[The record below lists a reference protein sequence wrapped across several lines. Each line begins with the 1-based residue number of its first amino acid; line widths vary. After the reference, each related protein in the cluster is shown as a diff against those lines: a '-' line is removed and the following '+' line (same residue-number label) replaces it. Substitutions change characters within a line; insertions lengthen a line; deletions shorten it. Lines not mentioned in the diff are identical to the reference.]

1 MSSPST
7 SSENSQF
14 TTPASSLASP
24 LLSSTHITPKPKV
37 LLIGDFCGIPKYDN
51 LIREIADVHT
61 MPRCGY
67 TETAALIKQKVE
79 EEGSFVAFGG
89 LFVIT
94 DNFPSLWDA
103 GLLSPL
109 LPACRLFVGPG
120 AGYDKVDIPYLSS
133 HGALYANSPHAVGE
147 RTADGALGLVLAA
160 ARGIVRYDI
169 GVRSGGWRDVGV
181 KSVDWRNAK
190 IGIVGLGAIGLRLST
205 LLTSLSS
212 TLQIH
217 YHSRHLS
224 SSHLATSYTY
234 HSTLSNL
241 LPVVDI
247 LVLTCP
253 LTKATEGIIGEEAF
267 KQMKD
272 GVIVVNVSRGK
283 VIVEDELVKALE
295 SGKVLRAALD
305 VFENEPQVHAGLL
318 SNPNVT
324 LSPHVAPAPDSMGPA
339 LNAEVLE
346 NIIHYL
352 QSPSGLP
359 LTPVNV
365 DQVEALGFTT
375 GARREV

>member
-1 MSSPST
+1 MSTSSSPATSISTPPSSISSPST
-7 SSENSQF
+7 S
-14 TTPASSLASP
+14 P
-24 LLSSTHITPKPKV
+24 ITPKPKV
-37 LLIGDFCGIPKYDN
+37 LLIGDYCGIPKFDN
-51 LIREIADVHT
+51 LIRQIADVHT

-67 TETAALIKQKVE
+67 TKTAALIKQKVE
-79 EEGSFVAFGG
+79 EEGDFVAFGG

-94 DNFPSLWDA
+94 DDFPQSWDA

-109 LPACRLFVGPG
+109 LPACKLFVGPG

-133 HGALYANSPHAVGE
+133 HGALYANSPRAVGE

-160 ARGIVRYDI
+160 ARGVVRYDM
-169 GVRSGGWRDVGV
+169 GVRSGGWRDLGV

-190 IGIVGLGAIGLRLST
+190 IGIVGLGAIGLRLSS

-217 YHSRHLS
+217 YHSRNPS
-224 SSHLATSYTY
+224 SSPLATSYTY
-234 HSTLSNL
+234 HPVLFDL
-241 LPVVDI
+241 LFQVDI
-247 LVLTCP
+247 LILTCP
-253 LTKATEGIIGEEAF
+253 LTKATEGIIGKEAF
-267 KQMKD
+267 GRMKD

-283 VIVEDELVKALE
+283 VIVEDELVRALE

-305 VFENEPQVHAGLL
+305 VFENEPQVHPGLI
-318 SNPNVT
+318 SNMNVT
-324 LSPHVAPAPDSMGPA
+324 LSPHVAPAPDAMGPA

-352 QSPSGLP
+352 QSDSGLP

-365 DQVEALGFTT
+365 EQVEACGYKV
-375 GARREV
+375 GNC